1 MVQDDDVYETAAA
14 EQAVLTQDLETTRQA
29 RYEQSEA
36 EGRMEDLGTL
46 SGGEHQ
52 ELWVGGTSLAK
63 RLETGELTDASVA
76 EYKAEVGR
84 HFVPTTKGA
93 AKRCVEDRT
102 KEGYDHQDAAEYG
115 RPLGPQVQGGTPDE
129 AVVYR
134 LGKGA
139 PEDGVTILDDIK
151 AVIETERSDYAPGA
165 HTSGHGPT
173 GCGSV
178 DGEAPKLELYADDE
192 TAGVIEATTGTIL
205 ELDNKTLDEGF
216 MAKLREQAGAL
227 SADADKYFA
236 TLSQIPELVRDF
248 NRNGVPNVVGSHKAI
263 FVSLNFV
270 RGTTFHPDDYNV
282 ATNDEAYC
290 FNLDVWNI
298 IDEND
303 PETAAKLIA
312 QAVGTL
318 MILTDGSLH
327 LLGRFARDEQAA

>member
-1 MVQDDDVYETAAA
+1 MVQDDDAYETAAA
-14 EQAVLTQDLETTRQA
+14 VEQDILTQDLEAVKQA

-36 EGRMEDLGTL
+36 EGRIEDLGTL

-63 RLETGELTDASVA
+63 RLETGELTDEKVA
-76 EYKAEVGR
+76 EYKAEVAR
-84 HFVPTTKGA
+84 HFVPATKGA

-102 KEGYDHQDAAEYG
+102 MEGFDPQNAAHYG

-139 PEDGVTILDDIK
+139 PEEGVTIVDDIK
-151 AVIETERSDYAPGA
+151 TVIETEQSDYTPGA

-192 TAGVIEATTGTIL
+192 AASIIEATTGTIL
-205 ELDNKTLDEGF
+205 ELDDKSLEAGF
-216 MAKLREQAGAL
+216 MAKLREQAGVL

-236 TLSQIPELVRDF
+236 TLSQIPELVRGF

-270 RGTTFHPDDYNV
+270 RGTTFHPDDYNA

-303 PETAAKLIA
+303 AETAAKLIA
-312 QAVGTL
+312 QAVSTL

-327 LLGRFARDEQAA
+327 LLGRFDRDE